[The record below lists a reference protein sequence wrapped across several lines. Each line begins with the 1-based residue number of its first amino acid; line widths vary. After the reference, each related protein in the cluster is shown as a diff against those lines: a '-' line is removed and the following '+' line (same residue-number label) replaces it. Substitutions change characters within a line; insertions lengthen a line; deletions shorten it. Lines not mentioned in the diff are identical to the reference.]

1 MTVLAE
7 PLAIAARVGRGFDAL
22 EIPWL
27 LGGSVASSLHGLPRF
42 TQDVDLVA
50 DLRLVHVLPLV
61 ADLEVE
67 FYIDADSVRDAIRRR
82 ASFNLIHL
90 ATMTKVDVFLLKGD
104 ALSRG
109 EMARRVR
116 LTFAEGV
123 EISIATAEDIILQKL
138 DWYRKGEFVSERQW
152 RDVLGVIKVRGAA
165 LDLSWLR
172 ETSAEVGLEGLL
184 EEALQAADR
193 PGAP

>member
-1 MTVLAE
+1 M
-7 PLAIAARVGRGFDAL
+7 
-22 EIPWL
+22 
-27 LGGSVASSLHGLPRF
+27 ASSLHGLPRF